1 MSQKRIIRVRD
12 VMKSDFIVMDG
23 IKTVREGIDAL
34 LKEDAHTLL
43 IRRRNDN
50 DEFGIV
56 VLADIA
62 KKVLAVDKAADR
74 VNLYEIMSK
83 PALGVDPDMDIR
95 YCARLFYRF
104 GLSTAPVIENKEVIG
119 VITYNEIVL
128 HGILENEGKI

>member
-1 MSQKRIIRVRD
+1 MSQKRIIRVRN